1 MARWKE
7 RDSEID
13 IFTKRKRGK
22 EKREMILQREK
33 EEKRFDYKSGVLITK

>member
-13 IFTKRKRGK
+13 IFTKRKRGRK
-22 EKREMILQREK
+22 REKRDDFTKRERGK
-33 EEKRFDYKSGVLITK
+33 EI

>member
-22 EKREMILQREK
+22 E
-33 EEKRFDYKSGVLITK
+33 EKRKRDLIISQECL

>member
-22 EKREMILQREK
+22 EKKRK
-33 EEKRFDYKSGVLITK
+33 ER